1 MAVEIFHSQI
11 CNIIAID
18 DCEIIFFSFKLRGP
32 GVVASSFNSMT
43 KGHANGLLFD
53 SHVRHT
59 PAEDLYWEN
68 SPISSDKNRVSA
80 NLLTKS
86 VRF

>member
-1 MAVEIFHSQI
+1 M
-11 CNIIAID
+11 
-18 DCEIIFFSFKLRGP
+18 
-32 GVVASSFNSMT
+32 VASSFKSMT
-43 KGHANGLLFD
+43 KGHANCLLFD

-59 PAEDLYWEN
+59 PAEDLYQDN
-68 SPISSDKNRVSA
+68 SPISSDTSSVSA

>member
-1 MAVEIFHSQI
+1 M
-11 CNIIAID
+11 
-18 DCEIIFFSFKLRGP
+18 
-32 GVVASSFNSMT
+32 VASSFKSMT

-59 PAEDLYWEN
+59 PAEDLYREN
-68 SPISSDKNRVSA
+68 SPISSDKSRVSA

-86 VRF
+86 VRFYSSVFDRLNSKHVG

>member
-1 MAVEIFHSQI
+1 M
-11 CNIIAID
+11 
-18 DCEIIFFSFKLRGP
+18 
-32 GVVASSFNSMT
+32 VASSFKSMT
-43 KGHANGLLFD
+43 KGHANGLAFD

-59 PAEDLYWEN
+59 PAEDLYREN
-68 SPISSDKNRVSA
+68 SPISSDKSRVSA

>member
-1 MAVEIFHSQI
+1 M
-11 CNIIAID
+11 
-18 DCEIIFFSFKLRGP
+18 
-32 GVVASSFNSMT
+32 VASSFKSMT

-59 PAEDLYWEN
+59 PAEDLYRKN
-68 SPISSDKNRVSA
+68 SDISSDKTRVSV